1 MSMTIFVKMSTRN
14 KSETIC
20 VQKTDEFLRIFEA
33 LAGRVGIEL
42 QHIRLTFSGKEYRH
56 DQPEA
61 RKRVE
66 DIGIKDRSTL
76 FMVSRLP
83 GGTDH
88 YDTLS

>member
-1 MSMTIFVKMSTRN
+1 MKMSTRN
-14 KSETIC
+14 KSETINI
-20 VQKTDEFLRIFEA
+20 QKTDEFLRIFEA

-83 GGTDH
+83 GGTEL

>member
-1 MSMTIFVKMSTRN
+1 MTIF
-14 KSETIC
+14 ET
-20 VQKTDEFLRIFEA
+20 

-61 RKRVE
+61 QKRVE
-66 DIGIKDRSTL
+66 DMGIKDRSTL

-88 YDTLS
+88 YDALS

>member
-1 MSMTIFVKMSTRN
+1 MTIF
-14 KSETIC
+14 ET
-20 VQKTDEFLRIFEA
+20 

-66 DIGIKDRSTL
+66 DMGIKDRSTL

-83 GGTDH
+83 GGIS
-88 YDTLS
+88 YI

>member
-1 MSMTIFVKMSTRN
+1 MYT
-14 KSETIC
+14 
-20 VQKTDEFLRIFEA
+20 QTDEFLKIFET

-61 RKRVE
+61 HKRVE
-66 DIGIKDRSTL
+66 DIGLKDRSTL

-83 GGTDH
+83 GGTYH
-88 YDTLS
+88 T

>member
-1 MSMTIFVKMSTRN
+1 MCFLYT
-14 KSETIC
+14 
-20 VQKTDEFLRIFEA
+20 QTDEFLRIFET

-66 DIGIKDRSTL
+66 DIGLKDRSTL

-83 GGTDH
+83 GGTYH
-88 YDTLS
+88 TYHVFYLSGN

>member
-1 MSMTIFVKMSTRN
+1 MTIF
-14 KSETIC
+14 ET
-20 VQKTDEFLRIFEA
+20 

-61 RKRVE
+61 QKRVE
-66 DIGIKDRSTL
+66 DMGIKDRSTL

-83 GGTDH
+83 GGIS
-88 YDTLS
+88 YI

>member
-1 MSMTIFVKMSTRN
+1 MTIF
-14 KSETIC
+14 ET
-20 VQKTDEFLRIFEA
+20 

-61 RKRVE
+61 QKRVE
-66 DIGIKDRSTL
+66 DMGIKDRSTL

-83 GGTDH
+83 GGIN
-88 YDTLS
+88 YI